1 MEETIEAAAPTD
13 FAPAELDDTEDET
26 GPCCVNP
33 DPRDCAL
40 CPHYPEEFRL
50 IERMAEA
57 RPADAPDFDAMGQGF
72 DAEQCQI
79 KALVAGDR
87 NWWRYGPDFE
97 LWEKDAGGIWRPER
111 EIPLKEEGADRGD
124 ADRSDVGEEFAGDD
138 HRPHENGPRA
148 ELAMPA
154 EPAGD
159 FVRGPRVTVI

>member
-1 MEETIEAAAPTD
+1 MREIRY
-13 FAPAELDDTEDET
+13 LDE
-26 GPCCVNP
+26 
-33 DPRDCAL
+33 
-40 CPHYPEEFRL
+40 L

-111 EIPLKEEGADRGD
+111 EIRSKAED
-124 ADRSDVGEEFAGDD
+124 ADREDEGRREVGEACADDD
-138 HRPHENGPRA
+138 HRQHKNGARA
-148 ELAMPA
+148 ERDVPA
-154 EPAGD
+154 EPARD
-159 FVRGPRVTVI
+159 FIRGPKVIVV